1 MMKLSLLW
9 TAAALCSSWS
19 AFAQRTDDNAVKEA
33 DDAFGKSVGDEQIG
47 IYNAGMVRGF
57 SPADLLKL
65 ARGPCPADERAA
77 IKRELH
83 RWPDAAFWAGVF
95 EMDPVDMRA
104 PASRREF
111 RGGKTTRMP

>member
-57 SPADLLKL
+57 SPVDAGNVRLEGLYFDQQSNPTQRLV
-65 ARGPCPADERAA
+65 GER
-77 IKRELH
+77 
-83 RWPDAAFWAGVF
+83 PS
-95 EMDPVDMRA
+95 M
-104 PASRREF
+104 
-111 RGGKTTRMP
+111 